1 MQEAY
6 IVAYGRSAAAKAK
19 QGALFHERPDD
30 VAAKVLQG
38 VLFHERPDDVAA
50 KVLQGVLK
58 RIDGKFN
65 KNMIEDVIVGTA
77 FPEGLQGQNIARTI
91 ALRTGLSDTVPGQ
104 TVNRY
109 CSSGL
114 QTIAIAANQIM
125 AGQGDIL
132 VAGGVELMSA
142 VPMGGN
148 EPTNNPTLQY
158 DDIGASYP
166 MGLTA
171 ENVASQ
177 FDVSREDQDAYAV
190 RSHQRAYDAQRDGR
204 FKDEIIPIQV
214 NSVEYTNV
222 GPKVHTNIFDQD
234 EFIRPDT
241 TMEALA
247 KLRTVFKADGTVT
260 AGTSAPLSDGA
271 GFVVLMSGDK
281 VKELGVTPIARFVGY
296 KAVGVDPKI
305 MGIGPAYA
313 IPEVLSL
320 SNLSVE
326 DIDLIEL
333 NEAFAS
339 QTIASIKEVGLDIS
353 RTNVN
358 GGAIALGHPLGATGA
373 MLTARLL
380 NEMGRRPDS
389 RYGMVTMCIGVGM
402 GAAAIFEYVR

>member
-19 QGALFHERPDD
+19 QGA
-30 VAAKVLQG
+30 
-38 VLFHERPDDVAA
+38 LFHERPDDVAA

-353 RTNVN
+353 RTNAN

>member
-19 QGALFHERPDD
+19 QGA
-30 VAAKVLQG
+30 
-38 VLFHERPDDVAA
+38 LFHERPDDVAA

-91 ALRTGLSDTVPGQ
+91 ALLTGLSDTVPGQ

-190 RSHQRAYDAQRDGR
+190 RSHQRAYEAQRDGR
-204 FKDEIIPIQV
+204 FNDEIIPIQV
-214 NSVEYTNV
+214 NSVEYTNA

-320 SNLSVE
+320 SNISVE

>member
-6 IVAYGRSAAAKAK
+6 IVAYGRSVAAKAK
-19 QGALFHERPDD
+19 QGA
-30 VAAKVLQG
+30 
-38 VLFHERPDDVAA
+38 LFHERPDDVAA

-214 NSVEYTNV
+214 NSVEYTNA

-260 AGTSAPLSDGA
+260 AGTAAPLSDGA

>member
-19 QGALFHERPDD
+19 QGA
-30 VAAKVLQG
+30 
-38 VLFHERPDDVAA
+38 LFHERPDDVAA

-214 NSVEYTNV
+214 NSVEYTNAV
-222 GPKVHTNIFDQD
+222 PKVHTNIFDQD

-281 VKELGVTPIARFVGY
+281 VKELGVTPIARFVGF

>member
-1 MQEAY
+1 MITMQEAY
-6 IVAYGRSAAAKAK
+6 IVAYGRSVAAKAK
-19 QGALFHERPDD
+19 QGA
-30 VAAKVLQG
+30 
-38 VLFHERPDDVAA
+38 LFHERPDDVAA

-214 NSVEYTNV
+214 NSVEYTNA

-296 KAVGVDPKI
+296 KAVGVAPKI

>member
-1 MQEAY
+1 MITMQEAY

-19 QGALFHERPDD
+19 QGA
-30 VAAKVLQG
+30 
-38 VLFHERPDDVAA
+38 LFHERPDDVAA

-190 RSHQRAYDAQRDGR
+190 RSHQRAYDAQLDGR

-214 NSVEYTNV
+214 NSVEYTNA

-241 TMEALA
+241 TIEALA

-260 AGTSAPLSDGA
+260 ARTSAPLSDGA

>member
-19 QGALFHERPDD
+19 QGA
-30 VAAKVLQG
+30 
-38 VLFHERPDDVAA
+38 LFHERPDDVAA

-91 ALRTGLSDTVPGQ
+91 ALRAGLSDTVPGQ

-190 RSHQRAYDAQRDGR
+190 RSHQRAYNAQRDGR
-204 FKDEIIPIQV
+204 FKDEIIPIRV
-214 NSVEYTNV
+214 NSVEYTNA

>member
-19 QGALFHERPDD
+19 QGA
-30 VAAKVLQG
+30 
-38 VLFHERPDDVAA
+38 LFHERPDDVAA

-91 ALRTGLSDTVPGQ
+91 ALLTGLSDTVPGQ

-190 RSHQRAYDAQRDGR
+190 RSHQRAYEAQRDGR
-204 FKDEIIPIQV
+204 FNDEIIPIQV
-214 NSVEYTNV
+214 NSVEYTNA

-281 VKELGVTPIARFVGY
+281 AKELGVTTIARFVGY

>member
-6 IVAYGRSAAAKAK
+6 IVAYGRSVAAKAN
-19 QGALFHERPDD
+19 QGA
-30 VAAKVLQG
+30 
-38 VLFHERPDDVAA
+38 LFHERPDDVAA

-214 NSVEYTNV
+214 NSVEYTNA

>member
-19 QGALFHERPDD
+19 QGA
-30 VAAKVLQG
+30 
-38 VLFHERPDDVAA
+38 LFHERPDDVAA

-91 ALRTGLSDTVPGQ
+91 ALLTGLSDTVPGQ

-171 ENVASQ
+171 ENVPSQ

-190 RSHQRAYDAQRDGR
+190 RSHQRAYEAQRDGR
-204 FKDEIIPIQV
+204 FNDEIIPIQV
-214 NSVEYTNV
+214 NSVEYTNA

>member
-6 IVAYGRSAAAKAK
+6 IVAYGRSVAAKAK
-19 QGALFHERPDD
+19 QGA
-30 VAAKVLQG
+30 
-38 VLFHERPDDVAA
+38 LFHERPDDVAA

-214 NSVEYTNV
+214 NSVEYTKA

>member
-1 MQEAY
+1 MITMQEAY

-19 QGALFHERPDD
+19 QGA
-30 VAAKVLQG
+30 
-38 VLFHERPDDVAA
+38 LFHERPDDVAA

-91 ALRTGLSDTVPGQ
+91 ALRAGLSDTVPGQ

-177 FDVSREDQDAYAV
+177 FDVSREVQDAYAV

-204 FKDEIIPIQV
+204 FNDEIIPIQV
-214 NSVEYTNV
+214 NSVEYTNA

>member
-1 MQEAY
+1 MITMQEAY

-19 QGALFHERPDD
+19 QGA
-30 VAAKVLQG
+30 
-38 VLFHERPDDVAA
+38 LFHERPDDVAA

-190 RSHQRAYDAQRDGR
+190 RSHQRAYEAQRDGR
-204 FKDEIIPIQV
+204 FNDEIIPIQV
-214 NSVEYTNV
+214 NSVEYTNA

>member
-19 QGALFHERPDD
+19 QGA
-30 VAAKVLQG
+30 
-38 VLFHERPDDVAA
+38 LFHERPDDVAA

-190 RSHQRAYDAQRDGR
+190 RSHQHAYDAQRDGR

>member
-19 QGALFHERPDD
+19 QGA
-30 VAAKVLQG
+30 
-38 VLFHERPDDVAA
+38 LFHERPDDVAA

-114 QTIAIAANQIM
+114 QTITIAANQIM

-214 NSVEYTNV
+214 NSVEYTNA

>member
-19 QGALFHERPDD
+19 QGA
-30 VAAKVLQG
+30 
-38 VLFHERPDDVAA
+38 LFHERPDDVAA

-132 VAGGVELMSA
+132 VGGGVELMSA

-204 FKDEIIPIQV
+204 FNDEIIPIQV
-214 NSVEYTNV
+214 NSVEYTNA
-222 GPKVHTNIFDQD
+222 GPKVHTNIFEQD

-241 TMEALA
+241 TMDALA

-320 SNLSVE
+320 TNLSVE

>member
-19 QGALFHERPDD
+19 QGA
-30 VAAKVLQG
+30 
-38 VLFHERPDDVAA
+38 LFHERPDDVAA

-214 NSVEYTNV
+214 NSVEYTNAR
-222 GPKVHTNIFDQD
+222 PKVHTNIFDQD

-247 KLRTVFKADGTVT
+247 KLRTVFKADDTVT

>member
-19 QGALFHERPDD
+19 QGA
-30 VAAKVLQG
+30 
-38 VLFHERPDDVAA
+38 LFHERPDDVAA

-77 FPEGLQGQNIARTI
+77 FPEGLQGQNIGRTI

>member
-1 MQEAY
+1 MITMQEAY

-19 QGALFHERPDD
+19 QGA
-30 VAAKVLQG
+30 
-38 VLFHERPDDVAA
+38 LFHERPDDVAA

-204 FKDEIIPIQV
+204 FNDEIIPIQV
-214 NSVEYTNV
+214 NSVEYTNA

-241 TMEALA
+241 TMDALA

-320 SNLSVE
+320 SNLSIE

>member
-19 QGALFHERPDD
+19 QGA
-30 VAAKVLQG
+30 
-38 VLFHERPDDVAA
+38 LFHERPDDVAA

-91 ALRTGLSDTVPGQ
+91 ALRAGLSDTVPGQ

-142 VPMGGN
+142 VSMGGN

-204 FKDEIIPIQV
+204 FKDEIIPIRV
-214 NSVEYTNV
+214 NSVEYTNA

>member
-1 MQEAY
+1 MITMQEAY

-19 QGALFHERPDD
+19 QGA
-30 VAAKVLQG
+30 
-38 VLFHERPDDVAA
+38 LFHERPDDVAA

-171 ENVASQ
+171 ENIASQ

-214 NSVEYTNV
+214 NSVEYTNA

-296 KAVGVDPKI
+296 KAVGVDPEI

>member
-19 QGALFHERPDD
+19 QGA
-30 VAAKVLQG
+30 
-38 VLFHERPDDVAA
+38 LFHERPDDVAA

-214 NSVEYTNV
+214 NSVEYTNA

-281 VKELGVTPIARFVGY
+281 VKELGVTPIARFVGF

-402 GAAAIFEYVR
+402 GVAAIFEYVR

>member
-1 MQEAY
+1 MITMQEAY

-38 VLFHERPDDVAA
+38 VL
-50 KVLQGVLK
+50 K

-65 KNMIEDVIVGTA
+65 KNLIEDVIVGTA

-204 FKDEIIPIQV
+204 FKDEIIPIRV
-214 NSVEYTNV
+214 NSVEYTNA

-247 KLRTVFKADGTVT
+247 KLRIVFKADGTVT

>member
-19 QGALFHERPDD
+19 QGA
-30 VAAKVLQG
+30 
-38 VLFHERPDDVAA
+38 LFHERPDDVAA

-91 ALRTGLSDTVPGQ
+91 ALRAGLSDTVPGQ

-204 FKDEIIPIQV
+204 FKDEIIPIRV
-214 NSVEYTNV
+214 NSVEYTNA

-305 MGIGPAYA
+305 MGIGPTYA

>member
-1 MQEAY
+1 MITMQEAY

-19 QGALFHERPDD
+19 QGA
-30 VAAKVLQG
+30 
-38 VLFHERPDDVAA
+38 LFHERPDDVAA

-104 TVNRY
+104 TVNHY

-214 NSVEYTNV
+214 NSVEYTNT

>member
-1 MQEAY
+1 MITMQEAY

-30 VAAKVLQG
+30 VAAK
-38 VLFHERPDDVAA
+38 A
-50 KVLQGVLK
+50 LQGVLK

-91 ALRTGLSDTVPGQ
+91 ALRAGLSDTVPGQ

-158 DDIGASYP
+158 DDISASYP

-204 FKDEIIPIQV
+204 FKDEIIPIRV
-214 NSVEYTNV
+214 NSVEYTNA

>member
-19 QGALFHERPDD
+19 QGA
-30 VAAKVLQG
+30 
-38 VLFHERPDDVAA
+38 LFHERPDDVAA

-171 ENVASQ
+171 ENIASQ

-214 NSVEYTNV
+214 NSVEYTNA

-313 IPEVLSL
+313 IPEVLLL

>member
-38 VLFHERPDDVAA
+38 VL
-50 KVLQGVLK
+50 K

-65 KNMIEDVIVGTA
+65 KNLIEDVIVGTA

-204 FKDEIIPIQV
+204 FKDEIIPIRV
-214 NSVEYTNV
+214 NSVEYTNA

>member
-1 MQEAY
+1 MITMQEAY

-19 QGALFHERPDD
+19 QGA
-30 VAAKVLQG
+30 
-38 VLFHERPDDVAA
+38 LFHERPDDVAA

-91 ALRTGLSDTVPGQ
+91 ALLTGLSDTVPGQ

-190 RSHQRAYDAQRDGR
+190 RSHQRAYEAQRDGR
-204 FKDEIIPIQV
+204 FNDEIIPIQV
-214 NSVEYTNV
+214 NSVEYTNA

-353 RTNVN
+353 CTNVN

>member
-19 QGALFHERPDD
+19 QGA
-30 VAAKVLQG
+30 
-38 VLFHERPDDVAA
+38 LFHERPDDVAA

-91 ALRTGLSDTVPGQ
+91 ALRAGLSDTVPGQ

-214 NSVEYTNV
+214 NSVEYTNA

-281 VKELGVTPIARFVGY
+281 VKELGVTPIARFVGF

-373 MLTARLL
+373 MLTACLL

>member
-1 MQEAY
+1 MITMQEAY

-19 QGALFHERPDD
+19 QGA
-30 VAAKVLQG
+30 
-38 VLFHERPDDVAA
+38 LFHERPDDVAA

-190 RSHQRAYDAQRDGR
+190 RTHQRAYDAQRDGR
-204 FKDEIIPIQV
+204 FKNEIIPIQV
-214 NSVEYTNV
+214 NSVEYTNA

>member
-19 QGALFHERPDD
+19 QGA
-30 VAAKVLQG
+30 
-38 VLFHERPDDVAA
+38 LFHERPDDVAA

-77 FPEGLQGQNIARTI
+77 FPEGLQGQNIARTL
-91 ALRTGLSDTVPGQ
+91 ALRAGLSDTVPGQ

-204 FKDEIIPIQV
+204 FKDEIIPIRV
-214 NSVEYTNV
+214 NSVEYTNA

>member
-1 MQEAY
+1 MITMQEAY

-19 QGALFHERPDD
+19 QGA
-30 VAAKVLQG
+30 
-38 VLFHERPDDVAA
+38 LFHERPDDVAA

-204 FKDEIIPIQV
+204 FKNEIIPIQV
-214 NSVEYTNV
+214 NSVEYTNA

-313 IPEVLSL
+313 TPEVLSL

>member
-1 MQEAY
+1 MITMQEAY

-19 QGALFHERPDD
+19 QGA
-30 VAAKVLQG
+30 
-38 VLFHERPDDVAA
+38 LFHERPDDVAA

-148 EPTNNPTLQY
+148 ELTNNPTLQY

-171 ENVASQ
+171 ENIASQ

-214 NSVEYTNV
+214 NSVEYTNA

>member
-19 QGALFHERPDD
+19 QGA
-30 VAAKVLQG
+30 
-38 VLFHERPDDVAA
+38 LFHERPDDVAA

-91 ALRTGLSDTVPGQ
+91 ALRAGLSDTVPGQ

-204 FKDEIIPIQV
+204 FKDEIIPIRV
-214 NSVEYTNV
+214 NSVEYTNA
-222 GPKVHTNIFDQD
+222 GPKLHTNIFDQD

>member
-19 QGALFHERPDD
+19 QGA
-30 VAAKVLQG
+30 
-38 VLFHERPDDVAA
+38 LFHERPDDVAA

-125 AGQGDIL
+125 ASQGDIL

-190 RSHQRAYDAQRDGR
+190 RSHHRAYDAQRDGR

-214 NSVEYTNV
+214 NSVEYTNA

>member
-19 QGALFHERPDD
+19 QGA
-30 VAAKVLQG
+30 
-38 VLFHERPDDVAA
+38 LFHERPDDVAA

-204 FKDEIIPIQV
+204 FKNEIIPIQV
-214 NSVEYTNV
+214 NSVEYTNA

-358 GGAIALGHPLGATGA
+358 GGAIALGHPLGTTGA

>member
-30 VAAKVLQG
+30 VAAK
-38 VLFHERPDDVAA
+38 A
-50 KVLQGVLK
+50 LQGVLK

-91 ALRTGLSDTVPGQ
+91 ALRAGLSDTVPGQ

-204 FKDEIIPIQV
+204 FKDEIIPIRV
-214 NSVEYTNV
+214 NSVEYTNA

-358 GGAIALGHPLGATGA
+358 GGAIALGHPLGATRA

>member
-19 QGALFHERPDD
+19 QGA
-30 VAAKVLQG
+30 
-38 VLFHERPDDVAA
+38 LFHERPDDVAA

-91 ALRTGLSDTVPGQ
+91 ALLTGLSDTVPGQ

-190 RSHQRAYDAQRDGR
+190 RSHQRAYEAQRDGR
-204 FKDEIIPIQV
+204 FNDEIIPIQV
-214 NSVEYTNV
+214 NSVEYTNA

-281 VKELGVTPIARFVGY
+281 VNELGVTPIARFVGY